1 MKIDAC
7 AKPLGYEFPVDPF
20 FAVWA
25 FLFLGN
31 CAWPNFSKAGRSLPA
46 KNTAAFVYLRRLLGG
61 GGGASGGGP
70 KGARS

>member
-25 FLFLGN
+25 FLFFRQ
-31 CAWPNFSKAGRSLPA
+31 WPNFSKAGRSLPA

-61 GGGASGGGP
+61 GGWASGGGA
-70 KGARS
+70 KGAHS